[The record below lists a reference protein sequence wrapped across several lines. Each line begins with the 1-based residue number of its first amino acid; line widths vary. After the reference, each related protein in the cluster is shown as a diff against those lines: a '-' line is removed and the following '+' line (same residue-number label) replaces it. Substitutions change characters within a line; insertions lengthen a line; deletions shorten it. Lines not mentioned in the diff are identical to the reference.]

1 MALKRFVIAAL
12 SIALAQSTM
21 LVQQANA
28 VPVAGASRLKM
39 EVHSKTKPMKR
50 PPALAGKRTV
60 PPLAFISFCNRNAE
74 QCAVHKGDLT
84 MRNGLVIA
92 TPAVLAGL
100 IRVNSQVNGSM
111 RLHSDSP
118 TQDVWKTDVSAGDC
132 EDYVLTKRARL
143 LAMGWPSS
151 ALSIAIVQTPKGEGH
166 AVLIAHTDAG
176 EFVLD
181 NLKTNML
188 VRAKSDYRF
197 ISMQDGSRRLGWIK
211 L

>member
-1 MALKRFVIAAL
+1 MAIKRIVIAAL
-12 SIALAQSTM
+12 SIALSQSTM

-28 VPVAGASRLKM
+28 FPIGGVSRLKS
-39 EVHSKTKPMKR
+39 EIQPKTKPIQR
-50 PPALAGKRTV
+50 QPSVVGRRTV
-60 PPLAFISFCNRNAE
+60 PPLAFVNFCNRNKD
-74 QCAVHKGDLT
+74 QCAVQKGNLA

-100 IRVNSQVNGSM
+100 IQVNSQVNVSM
-111 RLHSDSP
+111 RRHSDNP
-118 TQDVWKTDVSAGDC
+118 TQDVWKADVSAGDC
-132 EDYVLTKRARL
+132 EDFVLTKRARL

-166 AVLIAHTDAG
+166 AVLVAHTDAG

-181 NLKTNML
+181 NLKAHML
-188 VRAKSDYRF
+188 ARAKTDYRF
-197 ISMQDGSRRLGWIK
+197 ISMQDGSRRLGWNM